1 MSGFSATEGGFRSL
15 RRNGF
20 TLTEIMIVVVLI
32 GLLAAMAMPS
42 FRFVRNKTYRFLINN
57 DARQLAGAAQ
67 QYVTENS
74 EHVLVS
80 ITVDAAT
87 GVISGPLAGYVTKIT
102 RATEVGEY
110 DSAAVG
116 GAVAFTLRNIYVD
129 EGAVLSF
136 DSGGKPID

>member
-1 MSGFSATEGGFRSL
+1 MSFR
-15 RRNGF
+15 RKGF

-67 QYVTENS
+67 QYVTENR
-74 EHVLVS
+74 EYVIVP
-80 ITVDAAT
+80 ITVDTAT
-87 GVISGPLAGYVTKIT
+87 GVVSGPLAGYVTKIT

-110 DSAAVG
+110 DSSALG
-116 GAVAFTLRNIYVD
+116 NSVAFTLRNIYVD
-129 EGAVLSF
+129 EGVPLSF
-136 DSGGKPID
+136 DSSGKPID